1 MTRGRVPKS
10 VLETEA
16 MATRAWAAAMDA
28 GRLEVIIW
36 RDIEGRM
43 FGAGE
48 ILRAIGQRRAS
59 DDAFFLASLA
69 GHLARGDLAVAVQC
83 DAVEKMKEGYA
94 LKYARKGAAPD
105 LEAAPCRA

>member
-16 MATRAWAAAMDA
+16 MAVRGWAYANEA
-28 GRLEVIIW
+28 GFGSGPLERVLW
-36 RDIEGRM
+36 RDLEGRM

-69 GHLARGDLAVAVQC
+69 GHLARGELMQALHRNMVEELKREVAQC
-83 DAVEKMKEGYA
+83 PA
-94 LKYARKGAAPD
+94 
-105 LEAAPCRA
+105 